1 MLTVPNDEPLASG
14 DFLPEVYEE
23 LRKLATS
30 LLAAEKP
37 GQTLQATGL
46 VHEAYLR
53 LIDVEQSQV
62 WNSCGHFFAAAAIAM
77 RRALI
82 DRARAKGRGK
92 RGGGW
97 QRVDFDQLHPVNS
110 ISHEQLIDL
119 DDSISRLAIDDP
131 IAARLVELRYFL
143 GISIVVAAESLNI
156 HKRIAYRHWEY
167 ARAWLYCDLLQPS

>member
-92 RGGGW
+92 R
-97 QRVDFDQLHPVNS
+97 
-110 ISHEQLIDL
+110 
-119 DDSISRLAIDDP
+119 
-131 IAARLVELRYFL
+131 
-143 GISIVVAAESLNI
+143 
-156 HKRIAYRHWEY
+156 
-167 ARAWLYCDLLQPS
+167 